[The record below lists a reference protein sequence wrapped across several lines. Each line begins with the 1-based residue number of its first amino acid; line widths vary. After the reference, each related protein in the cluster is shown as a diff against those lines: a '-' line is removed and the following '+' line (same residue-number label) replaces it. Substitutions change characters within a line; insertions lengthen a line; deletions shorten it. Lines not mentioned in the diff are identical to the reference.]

1 MINSRYIIALLFF
14 GFSLVSHAQVISPDI
29 MSLGL
34 VSIDGSYANKV
45 DTIIPVDTTDS
56 LSVRISEDSL
66 DIVDSLETI
75 DSIVAY
81 VHPLCLPLM
90 YVPEPFLSLKDTIV
104 EETYTISQIRR
115 NALRYITTHHADLY
129 VSISDPNRMKMLEV
143 GKVKMRKTIDEDAYD
158 DQEPN
163 IKKNVHGKPCYWKK
177 KAYLSLQ
184 ITQNYATDNWYQGS
198 VNAFTM
204 LGNVKASANYKKEN
218 ISWENTLEWRIGVS
232 TIAGD
237 SIHKLNT
244 TDDRLQ
250 IYSKFGYQV
259 HKQWYVS
266 MFADFKTNL
275 LPNFQKNSNK
285 LNASFLTPLH
295 YSMGVGVDCKI
306 WKGLTIN
313 FSPVTYKMVY
323 AYVDDPNI
331 INIADFGLDSQS
343 ISNEVGSSLRML
355 WKWKPLK
362 EIELETKFYFFTN
375 YKQIETELEVNVDFI
390 INRFMS
396 AKLMLHPRYDGTIDA
411 VNKEKSKL
419 QFKEV
424 ISVGFAHTFR

>member
-1 MINSRYIIALLFF
+1 
-14 GFSLVSHAQVISPDI
+14 

-34 VSIDGSYANKV
+34 VSIDGSYANKI
-45 DTIIPVDTTDS
+45 DTIISVDTTDS
-56 LSVRISEDSL
+56 LDIHLPNDSLNIIDSL
-66 DIVDSLETI
+66 DMVDTTELTC
-75 DSIVAY
+75 

-90 YVPEPFLSLKDTIV
+90 YVPDTFLSIKDTTT
-104 EETYTISQIRR
+104 EDAYTIYAIRR
-115 NALRYITTHHADLY
+115 KALRYITTHHADLY
-129 VSISDPNRMKMLEV
+129 VSISDPNRLKKLAV
-143 GKVKMRKTIDEDAYD
+143 GKSKMRKILEVEDD
-158 DQEPN
+158 DQQPY
-163 IKKNVHGKPCYWKK
+163 IKRDVYGKPRYWKR

-184 ITQNYATDNWYQGS
+184 LTQNYATNNWYQGA

-204 LGNVKASANYKKEN
+204 LGNVKANANYKKDN
-218 ISWENTLEWRIGVS
+218 ISWENTLEWRVGVS

-237 SIHKLNT
+237 TVHKLNT

-275 LPNFQKNSNK
+275 LPNFKVNSNR
-285 LNASFLTPLH
+285 LNSTFLTPLY
-295 YSMGVGVDCKI
+295 YSMGVGADCKV
-306 WKGLTIN
+306 WRGLTIN

-323 AYVDDPNI
+323 AYMSDSAR
-331 INIADFGLDSQS
+331 INIADFGLGSQN
-343 ISNEVGSSLRML
+343 ISHEVGSSLRMS

-411 VNKEKSKL
+411 VNKVKSKL

-424 ISVGFAHTFR
+424 ISLGFAHTFR

>member
-1 MINSRYIIALLFF
+1 MCKI
-14 GFSLVSHAQVISPDI
+14 
-29 MSLGL
+29 
-34 VSIDGSYANKV
+34 
-45 DTIIPVDTTDS
+45 
-56 LSVRISEDSL
+56 
-66 DIVDSLETI
+66 LE
-75 DSIVAY
+75 
-81 VHPLCLPLM
+81 
-90 YVPEPFLSLKDTIV
+90 
-104 EETYTISQIRR
+104 
-115 NALRYITTHHADLY
+115 
-129 VSISDPNRMKMLEV
+129 
-143 GKVKMRKTIDEDAYD
+143 DEDD
-158 DQEPN
+158 DQQPY
-163 IKKNVHGKPCYWKK
+163 IKRDVYGKPRYWKR

-184 ITQNYATDNWYQGS
+184 LTQNYATNNWYQGA

-204 LGNVKASANYKKEN
+204 LGNVKANANYKKDN
-218 ISWENTLEWRIGVS
+218 ISWENTLEWRVGVS

-237 SIHKLNT
+237 TVHKLNT

-266 MFADFKTNL
+266 RFADFKTNL
-275 LPNFQKNSNK
+275 LPNFKVNSNR
-285 LNASFLTPLH
+285 LNSTFLTPLY
-295 YSMGVGVDCKI
+295 YSMGVGADCKV

-323 AYVDDPNI
+323 AYMSDSAR
-331 INIADFGLDSQS
+331 INIADFGLGPQD
-343 ISNEVGSSLRML
+343 ISHEVGSSLRMS

-411 VNKEKSKL
+411 VNKVKSKL

-424 ISVGFAHTFR
+424 ISLGFAHTFR